1 LILPRFERMNQL
13 TNSTDFTTWNEKY
26 QKFLPTVPLELSKG
40 FQKKRIDHRH
50 HAMDALVIACATRD
64 HVNLLNNQSANSD
77 NKRIDLQ
84 HKLRIS
90 EKWMDKNGKERTKF
104 TEFKKPWSNFTT
116 DAKKALESIVISFK
130 QNTRV
135 INKATNYYEKYVE
148 KNGEKVK
155 GIVKQEGTN
164 WAIRKP
170 LHKETVSGKVQ
181 LERIKV
187 AKGKILTATR
197 KSLDSTF
204 NEKTIESITDTG
216 IQKILL
222 NYLKAKGGNPETVF
236 SPEGIEEMNQNIAL
250 YNEGKQH
257 QPILKVRVFEQGS
270 KFSLGEVCNKKD
282 KYVEAAKGTNLFFG
296 VYADKDGKRSYD
308 TIPLNVVIERQKQGL
323 SSVPELNEK
332 GHHLLFSLSP
342 NDLVYVPSGD
352 EDVSIIDFNNL
363 SKEQVNRIYK
373 FTDGSGIMANFI
385 PANISSALFNMNK
398 EKQKKT
404 LGKEIY
410 SVQNEI
416 GVGSQGS
423 KK

>member
-1 LILPRFERMNQL
+1 MIYFCNQL
-13 TNSTDFTTWNEKY
+13 PKSNR
-26 QKFLPTVPLELSKG
+26 LPI
-40 FQKKRIDHRH
+40 R
-50 HAMDALVIACATRD
+50 
-64 HVNLLNNQSANSD
+64 NQ
-77 NKRIDLQ
+77 RGY
-84 HKLRIS
+84 
-90 EKWMDKNGKERTKF
+90 KNGKERTKF

-385 PANISSALFNMNK
+385 PANISSVLFNMNK

-423 KK
+423 KNENAMTGQQIKAVCIKLKVDRLGDISKAGK